1 MQKSCAPIF
10 GFDHWKKKY
19 LVNHLESRI
28 VDYCGILIRLA
39 AKVRANSENVPVVFS
54 YISSTESVNA
64 ECYSMSVLHIKS
76 SCRLEC
82 KG

>member
-1 MQKSCAPIF
+1 MHPFLGLII
-10 GFDHWKKKY
+10 GKKKY
-19 LVNHLESRI
+19 IVNHLESRI

-54 YISSTESVNA
+54 YISSTESVSA